1 MCDTIIPQQLTE
13 ITFEWFIFLRFYSY
27 TKVFLQH
34 NIQRIFSHTHK
45 SKLSLHQT
53 HVRVIILK
61 RWNKMYNTTNI
72 PKATKRVNISGD
84 TPPDIWMSMLDSY
97 GKLQKFHIRE
107 LLLQGTRKETNS
119 ARQEREVEY
128 YKSRIEVLERFNI
141 STKTKI
147 LKYIPSS
154 GTWYLC
160 GEYTDLL
167 RSQSYLNR

>member
-1 MCDTIIPQQLTE
+1 
-13 ITFEWFIFLRFYSY
+13 
-27 TKVFLQH
+27 
-34 NIQRIFSHTHK
+34 
-45 SKLSLHQT
+45 
-53 HVRVIILK
+53 
-61 RWNKMYNTTNI
+61 MYNTTNI
-72 PKATKRVNISGD
+72 PKATKQINVSGD

-107 LLLQGTRKETNS
+107 LLLPGTRKETNS

-154 GTWYLC
+154 GTWYIC
-160 GEYTDLL
+160 GEYADLL
-167 RSQSYLNR
+167 KSQSF

>member
-1 MCDTIIPQQLTE
+1 
-13 ITFEWFIFLRFYSY
+13 
-27 TKVFLQH
+27 
-34 NIQRIFSHTHK
+34 
-45 SKLSLHQT
+45 
-53 HVRVIILK
+53 
-61 RWNKMYNTTNI
+61 MYNTTNI

-119 ARQEREVEY
+119 ARQERKVEY

-154 GTWYLC
+154 GTWYIC

-167 RSQSYLNR
+167 KSQSYLNS

>member
-1 MCDTIIPQQLTE
+1 
-13 ITFEWFIFLRFYSY
+13 
-27 TKVFLQH
+27 
-34 NIQRIFSHTHK
+34 
-45 SKLSLHQT
+45 
-53 HVRVIILK
+53 
-61 RWNKMYNTTNI
+61 MYNATNI

-84 TPPDIWMSMLDSY
+84 TPPDIWMSILDSY
-97 GKLQKFHIRE
+97 GKIQKFHIRE

-154 GTWYLC
+154 DTWYIC

-167 RSQSYLNR
+167 QSQSYLNS

>member
-1 MCDTIIPQQLTE
+1 MYDTI
-13 ITFEWFIFLRFYSY
+13 
-27 TKVFLQH
+27 
-34 NIQRIFSHTHK
+34 
-45 SKLSLHQT
+45 
-53 HVRVIILK
+53 
-61 RWNKMYNTTNI
+61 NI
-72 PKATKRVNISGD
+72 PKDITTKRVNISGIK
-84 TPPDIWMSMLDSY
+84 PPDIWMTILDSR
-97 GKLQKFHIRE
+97 GQLQKFHIKE

-147 LKYIPSS
+147 LKHIPST
-154 GTWYLC
+154 GTWYIC